1 MVAADQPRKIIG
13 SATSS
18 PTAYLVYD
26 HEMELAQEPFLRV
39 CRQIP
44 INRVELKVKIK
55 INVNICL

>member
-44 INRVELKVKIK
+44 INRVELRVTEK
-55 INVNICL
+55 